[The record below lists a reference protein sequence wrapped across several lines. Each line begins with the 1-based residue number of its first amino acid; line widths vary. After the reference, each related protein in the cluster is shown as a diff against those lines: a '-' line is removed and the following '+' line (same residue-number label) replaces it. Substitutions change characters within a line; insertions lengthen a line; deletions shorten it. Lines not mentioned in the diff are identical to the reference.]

1 MSSLHFDNVLFRLQS
16 LLDSHFATLGPQP
29 NPTEVSLRYRTDIY
43 MFYQHL
49 KYLFDHSASKDP
61 SEYARWHRAFCYIID
76 IVHNH
81 LGTVQ
86 RHPYDNWPAS

>member
-16 LLDSHFATLGPQP
+16 LLESHFSQTGPQP
-29 NPTEVSLRYRTDIY
+29 NPEEVSLRYRTVLY

-61 SEYARWHRAFCYIID
+61 AEYPRWHRAFCHLID
-76 IVHNH
+76 LVHNS

-86 RHPYDNWPAS
+86 RHPYDNWPA